1 MVSVIY
7 VGVMW
12 MNHHA
17 AFDRLKALSF
27 PTAVLAEAFQNHN
40 LSDERAAVVLY
51 GLLAYAMGMSWWF
64 FFVLVFYRSTQA
76 GRIATG

>member
-1 MVSVIY
+1 
-7 VGVMW
+7 MW

-40 LSDERAAVVLY
+40 LSDERAAAVLY
-51 GLLAYAMGMSWWF
+51 GLLAYAMGMSWC
-64 FFVLVFYRSTQA
+64 LSSSSSSTA
-76 GRIATG
+76 PPRPDASPPDDRHSARD